1 MKVAVKKL
9 ISMIASL
16 CLGGIASAVEL
27 TFKANPMGVFPFLTG
42 GKTKYAE
49 VGFGGMA
56 DVGADLFGLVNVGAE
71 FGYLAMPKNN
81 SGELE
86 PGSDKIVSFFPFGLQ
101 LGAFFYPFSRLEL
114 DVGAV
119 AGAYMS
125 MTNGMNHYAPWYRA
139 FGDLSYRI
147 NPNVSVGG
155 NISWIDFQND
165 SYWGNPGCAGI
176 TAGVSIK
183 YKFDTEKIFHD
194 VIATVDQSESIFPLF
209 YTVYKNSPFGTIT
222 IQNEESAEIKN
233 VRVLFRAQKYTNST
247 IECGTIKQI
256 RKHKKAEVAIVADFS
271 DAILQFSEA
280 GKIPGEIVV
289 EYDLLGQHRSA
300 VSQVIIPVYNRNQ
313 VRWTDQSVL
322 SSYISTTSQEVLEF
336 SKVLVG
342 ISRSHLRS
350 GLNRNM
356 QFAMYLFNG
365 MNLAGIS
372 LASDTTTPYAEYH
385 TNPDLLDYIQYPFQ
399 TMLYKSGDK
408 DELGILFMALLESV
422 GIPAAF
428 IPLENDFIVCINL
441 NVNASKAKNLFDG
454 YDRVLVIDDEIW
466 IPVSMAS
473 LREGFINSWYRGIMA
488 LQECTENEIDFEFT
502 SISEAWQSYPP
513 AGFSTDASVR
523 LSVNE
528 KNLISTVETEM
539 SRYVTAEFGPQI
551 AAVQNR
557 IKAEGASV
565 TLYNQLG
572 MLYVRAGMY
581 SSAKP
586 VYEMSAKMGSVS
598 AMNNLGNICSLQKNF
613 KEAKK
618 WYEMAL
624 QYEPD
629 NKTARKNLDRIESEL
644 E

>member
-1 MKVAVKKL
+1 MML
-9 ISMIASL
+9 
-16 CLGGIASAVEL
+16 
-27 TFKANPMGVFPFLTG
+27 
-42 GKTKYAE
+42 
-49 VGFGGMA
+49 
-56 DVGADLFGLVNVGAE
+56 
-71 FGYLAMPKNN
+71 
-81 SGELE
+81 
-86 PGSDKIVSFFPFGLQ
+86 
-101 LGAFFYPFSRLEL
+101 
-114 DVGAV
+114 
-119 AGAYMS
+119 
-125 MTNGMNHYAPWYRA
+125 
-139 FGDLSYRI
+139 
-147 NPNVSVGG
+147 
-155 NISWIDFQND
+155 
-165 SYWGNPGCAGI
+165 
-176 TAGVSIK
+176 
-183 YKFDTEKIFHD
+183 
-194 VIATVDQSESIFPLF
+194 
-209 YTVYKNSPFGTIT
+209 
-222 IQNEESAEIKN
+222 
-233 VRVLFRAQKYTNST
+233 
-247 IECGTIKQI
+247 
-256 RKHKKAEVAIVADFS
+256 
-271 DAILQFSEA
+271 
-280 GKIPGEIVV
+280 
-289 EYDLLGQHRSA
+289 
-300 VSQVIIPVYNRNQ
+300 
-313 VRWTDQSVL
+313 
-322 SSYISTTSQEVLEF
+322 
-336 SKVLVG
+336 
-342 ISRSHLRS
+342 
-350 GLNRNM
+350 
-356 QFAMYLFNG
+356 
-365 MNLAGIS
+365 
-372 LASDTTTPYAEYH
+372 YAEYH
-385 TNPDLLDYIQYPFQ
+385 TNPELLDYIQYPFQ

-428 IPLENDFIVCINL
+428 IPLENDFIVCFNL
-441 NVNASKAKNLFDG
+441 NVNAAKAKNLFDG

-598 AMNNLGNICSLQKNF
+598 AMNNLGNIYSLQKNF

-629 NKTARKNLDRIESEL
+629 NKTARKNLGRIESEL